1 MNTELKLS
9 GKMCCARQHLLFSSF
24 ARLFN
29 ICDTKRDGSENDIF
43 FYQSELYF
51 FTNQQEFTVTN
62 AASIVVLTKAK
73 NIVGHMPILH
83 GMFRSAK
90 ISFPQAVWEL
100 RG

>member
-1 MNTELKLS
+1 MKTELKLS
-9 GKMCCARQHLLFSSF
+9 GKMCCARQLFCTC
-24 ARLFN
+24 LFN
-29 ICDTKRDGSENDIF
+29 ICNTKRDGSENDTF

-51 FTNQQEFTVTN
+51 FNNQQEFTVIN
-62 AASIVVLTKAK
+62 AASIVVLAKAK

-100 RG
+100 GG